1 MFFVSLDGRYLTF
14 VLIIALHLNYCF
26 RTDNSAH
33 SAPCTVGIICL
44 GGEIAVCIRTLGYD
58 DAVFRADYYTKPTAF
73 APLSIDYY
81 FTCHLLISFN
91 CSLQG
96 YKSPLA
102 SLSNRILTML
112 SAFVKEK
119 ASDSRFFEFLNFCQG
134 FGNI

>member
-1 MFFVSLDGRYLTF
+1 MFFVRLDGRYLAF
-14 VLIIALHLNYCF
+14 VIIALHLDYCF

-81 FTCHLLISFN
+81 FACHLLISFN
-91 CSLQG
+91 YSLQG
-96 YKSPLA
+96 LQIP
-102 SLSNRILTML
+102 
-112 SAFVKEK
+112 FG
-119 ASDSRFFEFLNFCQG
+119 EFKQPDFNTAECFCKGKRLRWQV